1 MCPAK
6 VQDNHRRG
14 YIVPVG
20 GAEDKDGTPVILRR
34 FAEIAGGKDAR
45 IAVIPTASKL
55 DDTGSRYERIF
66 RELGAGEARSLD
78 FRRRED
84 AGKRDWLRFLDDA
97 TGVFLTGGN
106 QLRISTILGGTD
118 VARTIRTLNARG
130 VAVGGT
136 SAGAAVLSEHMIAF
150 GKSGSTPRA
159 GMVSLAPGLG
169 LTNRIVID
177 QHFRQRDRI
186 GRLLAALAYNPF
198 AVGIGLD
205 EDTAAFISPDDVLH
219 VDGAGAITLVDVARL
234 EHSSMAF
241 AKPGQ
246 PICLTGISLHILT
259 KGARY
264 HFATRK
270 AVPPAPPP
278 DDDD

>member
-1 MCPAK
+1 VSPAK
-6 VQDNHRRG
+6 VQDNHHRG

-20 GAEDKDGTPVILRR
+20 GAEDKDGNPVILRR
-34 FAEIAGGKDAR
+34 FVEVAGGERSR
-45 IAVIPTASKL
+45 IAVIPTASSV
-55 DDTGSRYERIF
+55 DETGARYQRLF
-66 RELGAGEARSLD
+66 RELGAGHACSLD
-78 FRRRED
+78 YRRRED
-84 AGKRDWLRFLDDA
+84 ADKREWLDYLGEA

-118 VARTIRTLNARG
+118 VARAIRSANARG
-130 VAVGGT
+130 VAIGGT

-169 LTNRIVID
+169 LTNRVVID

-205 EDTAAFISPDDVLH
+205 EDTAAFIDGDDEIEVI
-219 VDGAGAITLVDVARL
+219 GSGAITIVDASKL
-234 EHSSMAF
+234 EHSSMGSASD
-241 AKPGQ
+241 GDS
-246 PICLTGISLHILT
+246 ICITGIKLHILNGGSRFNLHT
-259 KGARY
+259 RI
-264 HFATRK
+264 AT
-270 AVPPAPPP
+270 PPP
-278 DDDD
+278 GTVD